1 MKFKLTR
8 VASAVAFALGG
19 SIAVQAPAFA
29 EGFTIE
35 EVLVTARKKQE
46 TLQDVPVAV
55 TSMSADDLKALN
67 LSDTQDLGSF
77 SPGVH
82 IEPAPAQG
90 GSIAKV
96 TIRGQVQTDNLI
108 TLDPSVGWYIDDVY
122 LARAYG
128 TANSLFDI
136 SRIEVLKGPQ
146 GTLYGR
152 NTTGGAIKILTE
164 KADPTAE
171 LSGFVTGG
179 VGNYKSHKVGG
190 AINIPL
196 IPNKLAIR
204 LAAQADKRENG
215 FGEITIY
222 DRFTQSPTGE
232 TSEVGTRDNEV
243 YRLGVTYDP
252 SEELRVLMSYE
263 HNSSYMTMASRN
275 FSGEPGFTGDEPT
288 PPGYFP
294 LTRSSTDYYDSAA
307 NNGNYSDA
315 KADTLALTLEYTLSE
330 NLQTKL
336 VYGNRDVDTAYM
348 SDIDGTGVPVSQF
361 NFPFEQTATQDSLE
375 WQISGLALDGLVDW
389 IAGLYYFEEDG
400 FDLSRSGGLS
410 TYGTGVDYNYSFGEA
425 ENKSQSAFVSGTF
438 ALAED
443 LNATLGVRMTE
454 DEKAFFSQ
462 QYAVPLGVASNPGP
476 SAAACRIDAASPPPN
491 ADFNQC
497 TWSDSEAYKFIS
509 WTASV
514 DWRLNEDIM
523 TYVKSSSS
531 SRSGGQNARGID
543 AETSKP
549 FDEETA
555 TDIELGVK
563 SELFENSVKLNAAY
577 YHTFYQDTQQ
587 TNLIS
592 TPSGLIT
599 QVVNAG
605 DANIDGVEVE
615 AQWVITPNWMLT
627 MTAGYLDW
635 EFDKPDSG
643 SAPILPSA
651 PEFEGTARL
660 NYFMPT
666 AAGDWTFDLNASSRS
681 KLLGNMSS
689 GQDGIDAF
697 PAATS
702 GSLTLIGARAQLDV
716 KNTNL
721 NVSFWARNLE
731 DKEYSTSGLNIFVPG
746 QLAISNQPLGEPRTF
761 GVDVTY
767 NF

>member
-35 EVLVTARKKQE
+35 EVLVTARKKEE

-204 LAAQADKRENG
+204 LAAQGDKRENG

-243 YRLGVTYDP
+243 YRLGVRTQFFVYD
-252 SEELRVLMSYE
+252 
-263 HNSSYMTMASRN
+263 
-275 FSGEPGFTGDEPT
+275 D
-288 PPGYFP
+288 
-294 LTRSSTDYYDSAA
+294 
-307 NNGNYSDA
+307 
-315 KADTLALTLEYTLSE
+315 
-330 NLQTKL
+330 
-336 VYGNRDVDTAYM
+336 
-348 SDIDGTGVPVSQF
+348 
-361 NFPFEQTATQDSLE
+361 
-375 WQISGLALDGLVDW
+375 GLA
-389 IAGLYYFEEDG
+389 
-400 FDLSRSGGLS
+400 
-410 TYGTGVDYNYSFGEA
+410 
-425 ENKSQSAFVSGTF
+425 K
-438 ALAED
+438 
-443 LNATLGVRMTE
+443 
-454 DEKAFFSQ
+454 FF
-462 QYAVPLGVASNPGP
+462 
-476 SAAACRIDAASPPPN
+476 
-491 ADFNQC
+491 
-497 TWSDSEAYKFIS
+497 
-509 WTASV
+509 
-514 DWRLNEDIM
+514 
-523 TYVKSSSS
+523 
-531 SRSGGQNARGID
+531 
-543 AETSKP
+543 
-549 FDEETA
+549 
-555 TDIELGVK
+555 
-563 SELFENSVKLNAAY
+563 
-577 YHTFYQDTQQ
+577 
-587 TNLIS
+587 
-592 TPSGLIT
+592 
-599 QVVNAG
+599 
-605 DANIDGVEVE
+605 
-615 AQWVITPNWMLT
+615 
-627 MTAGYLDW
+627 
-635 EFDKPDSG
+635 
-643 SAPILPSA
+643 
-651 PEFEGTARL
+651 
-660 NYFMPT
+660 
-666 AAGDWTFDLNASSRS
+666 
-681 KLLGNMSS
+681 
-689 GQDGIDAF
+689 
-697 PAATS
+697 
-702 GSLTLIGARAQLDV
+702 
-716 KNTNL
+716 
-721 NVSFWARNLE
+721 
-731 DKEYSTSGLNIFVPG
+731 
-746 QLAISNQPLGEPRTF
+746 
-761 GVDVTY
+761 
-767 NF
+767 

>member
-1 MKFKLTR
+1 MKAKLTNI
-8 VASAVAFALGG
+8 ASAIALALGG
-19 SIAVQAPAFA
+19 SVATSTPVYAQGFA
-29 EGFTIE
+29 LE
-35 EVLVTARKKQE
+35 EVLVTARKKEE

-55 TSMSADDLKALN
+55 TSMSSDDLKALN

-128 TANSLFDI
+128 TANSLFDV
-136 SRIEVLKGPQ
+136 SRVEVLKGPQ

-164 KADPTAE
+164 KADPNGE
-171 LSGFVTGG
+171 LSGYATAG
-179 VGNYKSHKVGG
+179 VGNYDSYKVGG

-196 IPNKLAIR
+196 IANVLAVR
-204 LAAQADKRENG
+204 LAAQKDERQDG
-215 FGEITIY
+215 FGELTIY

-232 TSEVGTRDNEV
+232 KEEVGTRDNDV
-243 YRLGVTYDP
+243 YRIGVTYDP
-252 SEELRVLMSYE
+252 TERLSATLSMER
-263 HNSSYMTMASRN
+263 NSSYVTMASRN
-275 FSGEPGFTGDEPT
+275 FSQQPGFTGDEPT
-288 PPGYFP
+288 PPRYFP

-307 NNGNYSDA
+307 NYGNYSDA
-315 KADTLALTLEYTLSE
+315 ESDTIALALVYDLSE
-330 NLQTKL
+330 NVQTKL

-361 NFPFEQTATQDSLE
+361 SFPFEQVASQDSIE
-375 WQISGLALDGLVDW
+375 WQFSGLAMDGFLDW
-389 IAGLYYFEEDG
+389 IAGVYYFEEDG

-410 TYGTGVDYNYSFGEA
+410 TYQNGVDYNYSYGAA

-438 ALAED
+438 SLTD
-443 LNATLGVRMTE
+443 TVNATLGVRYTE
-454 DEKAFFSQ
+454 DEKAFFAQ
-462 QYAVPLGVASNPGP
+462 QYAVPLGVPSNPGP
-476 SAAACRIDAASPPPN
+476 SSAACRIDSNNPPPN
-491 ADFNQC
+491 ADFDQC
-497 TWSDSEAYKFIS
+497 TWSDSESYEFVS

-514 DWRLNEDIM
+514 DWQVNEEVM
-523 TYVKSSSS
+523 TYAKAASS
-531 SRSGGQNARGID
+531 SRSGGQNARGLD
-543 AETSKP
+543 ADTSQP
-549 FDEETA
+549 FFEETA

-563 SELFENSVKLNAAY
+563 SQLFDNSLKLNAAY

-587 TNLIS
+587 TNLVS

-605 DANIDGVEVE
+605 DADIDGIEAD
-615 AQWVITPNWMLT
+615 AQWVISPNWMLT
-627 MTAGYLDW
+627 VTAGYLDW
-635 EFDKPDSG
+635 EFDKPASG
-643 SAPILPSA
+643 PTPILPSA

-660 NYFMPT
+660 NYFLPT
-666 AAGDWTFDLNASSRS
+666 NHGDWTFDLNASSRS
-681 KLLGNMSS
+681 KLLGNISS
-689 GQDGIDAF
+689 GQSGIDAF
-697 PAATS
+697 PAATAE
-702 GSLTLIGARAQLDV
+702 SLTLLGARAQLDV
-716 KNTNL
+716 KDSNL

-731 DKEYSTSGLNIFVPG
+731 DKEYSTSGLNLFFPG
-746 QLAISNQPLGEPRTF
+746 SLALANRPMGEPRTF

-767 NF
+767 SF

>member
-35 EVLVTARKKQE
+35 EVLVTARKKEE

-82 IEPAPAQG
+82 IEAAPGQG

-96 TIRGQVQTDNLI
+96 TIRGQVQTDTLI

-164 KADPTAE
+164 KADPNGE
-171 LSGFVTGG
+171 LSGFLTAG

-196 IPNKLAIR
+196 IPNKLAVRI
-204 LAAQADKRENG
+204 AAQGDKRENG
-215 FGEITIY
+215 FGEVTIY

-243 YRLGVTYDP
+243 FRLGVTYDP
-252 SEELRVLMSYE
+252 SEDLRVLMSYE
-263 HNSSYMTMASRN
+263 QNSSYVTMASRN
-275 FSGEPGFTGDEPT
+275 FSEEPGFTGDEPT
-288 PPGYFP
+288 PPAYFP
-294 LTRSSTDYYDSAA
+294 LQRNSTDFYDSAA
-307 NNGNYSDA
+307 NFANYSDSS
-315 KADTLALTLEYTLSE
+315 ADTFALTFEYALAE

-336 VYGNRDVDTAYM
+336 VYGNRDVDTNYM
-348 SDIDGTGVPVSQF
+348 SDGDGTGAPVVQSE
-361 NFPFEQTATQDSLE
+361 FPFEQVATQDSLE
-375 WQISGLALDGLVDW
+375 WQISGLAFDGFLDW

-400 FDLSRSGGLS
+400 YDFSRSGGVS
-410 TYGTGVDYNYSFGEA
+410 TYGSGVNYNYSFGAA
-425 ENKSQSAFVSGTF
+425 ENKSKSAFISGTF
-438 ALAED
+438 NLTEKV
-443 LNATLGVRMTE
+443 NATLGARITE
-454 DEKAFFSQ
+454 DEKAFSSQ

-476 SAAACRIDAASPPPN
+476 SAAVCRIDAINPPPN

-497 TWSDSEAYKFIS
+497 TWSDSETYQFVS

-514 DWRLNEDIM
+514 DWRLNDDLM

-531 SRSGGQNARGID
+531 SRSGGQNARGLD
-543 AETSKP
+543 ADTSKP

-555 TDIELGVK
+555 TDIELGIK

-577 YHTFYQDTQQ
+577 YRTFYQDTQQ
-587 TNLIS
+587 TNLVN

-605 DANIDGVEVE
+605 DANIDGIEVE
-615 AQWVITPNWMLT
+615 AQWVITPHWMLSV
-627 MTAGYLDW
+627 TAGYLDW

-643 SAPILPSA
+643 STPILPSA
-651 PEFEGTARL
+651 PEYEGTARL

-666 AAGDWTFDLNASSRS
+666 AAGDWTFDVNASSRS
-681 KLLGNMSS
+681 KLLGNISS

-702 GSLTLIGARAQLDV
+702 ESLTLIGARAQLDV
-716 KNTNL
+716 KDTNL

-731 DKEYSTSGLNIFVPG
+731 NKEYSTSGLNIYFPG

>member
-1 MKFKLTR
+1 MSLKLSR
-8 VASAVAFALGG
+8 IASAVAVAVAGTAGAQVPVLAQGFA
-19 SIAVQAPAFA
+19 
-29 EGFTIE
+29 IE
-35 EVLVTARKKQE
+35 EVVVTARKKEE

-55 TSMSADDLKALN
+55 TSMSSEDLKALN

-82 IEPAPAQG
+82 IEPAPGQG

-128 TANSLFDI
+128 TANSLFDV

-164 KADPTAE
+164 KADPMAE
-171 LSGFVTGG
+171 LNGYVTAG
-179 VGNYKSHKVGG
+179 VGNYNSRKVGG
-190 AINIPL
+190 AINVPV
-196 IPNKLAIR
+196 IPNVLAVR
-204 LAAQADKRENG
+204 VVAQKDERKDG
-215 FGEITIY
+215 FGEITVY

-232 TSEVGTRDNEV
+232 TEDVGTRDNEV
-243 YRLGVTYDP
+243 YRVGVTYHPTDA
-252 SEELRVLMSYE
+252 LRLMFTYE
-263 HNSSYMTMASRN
+263 QNKSYMTMASRN
-275 FSGEPGFTGDEPT
+275 RSHQPGFTGDEPT

-294 LTRSSTDYYDSAA
+294 LQRSSGDFYDSAA
-307 NNGNYSDA
+307 NYGNYSDA
-315 KADTLALTLEYTLSE
+315 DADTLALTLEYDISN

-348 SDIDGTGVPVSQF
+348 SDVDGTGAPVSQF
-361 NFPFEQTATQDSLE
+361 SFPFEQVAEQDSIE
-375 WQISGLALDGLVDW
+375 WQLSGLAFDGFLDW

-410 TYGTGVDYNYSFGEA
+410 TYQNGVDYNYSLGEA

-438 ALAED
+438 MLSETV
-443 LNATLGVRMTE
+443 NATLGVRVTE

-462 QYAVPLGVASNPGP
+462 QYAVPLGGPDPGP
-476 SAAACRIDAASPPPN
+476 STAACRIDSGNPPPN

-497 TWSDSEAYKFIS
+497 TWSDSETYEFIS

-514 DWRLNEDIM
+514 DWRFDEDVM
-523 TYVKSSSS
+523 AYAKTASS
-531 SRSGGQNARGID
+531 SRSGGQNARGLD
-543 AETSKP
+543 QATSEP
-549 FDEETA
+549 FEEETA
-555 TDIELGVK
+555 TDIEIGVK
-563 SELFENSVKLNAAY
+563 SELFDNSVKLNAAY
-577 YHTFYQDTQQ
+577 YHTFYEDTQQ
-587 TNLIS
+587 TNLVN

-605 DANIDGVEVE
+605 DADIDGIEVD

-627 MTAGYLDW
+627 VTAGYLDW
-635 EFDKPDSG
+635 SFDKPDTG
-643 SAPILPSA
+643 TTPILPSA

-660 NYFMPT
+660 NYFLPT
-666 AAGDWTFDLNASSRS
+666 AIGDWTMDLNVSSRS
-681 KLLGNMSS
+681 KMLGNISS
-689 GQDGIDAF
+689 GQAGIDAF
-697 PAATS
+697 PAATTES
-702 GSLTLIGARAQLDV
+702 VTLFGARAQLDV
-716 KNTNL
+716 KDTNL
-721 NVSFWARNLE
+721 NVSFWVRNLTDE
-731 DKEYSTSGLNIFVPG
+731 EYSTTGLNLFFPG
-746 QLAISNQPLGEPRTF
+746 SLAIANQPLGEPRTF
-761 GVDVTY
+761 GLDLTY